1 MNTTIVVLSR
11 AKDLLLLSRR
21 EERVVRYAQD
31 DN

>member
-11 AKDLLLLSRR
+11 AKDLLLLSHR
-21 EERVVRYAQD
+21 EERVFRYAQD